1 MVHVYIKV
9 MFRIREWRM
18 GMGISFFFLSIRIK
32 KIKSDFNHQL
42 QMIRLE
48 RCFKVKP
55 YKKRNPSLHILF

>member
-32 KIKSDFNHQL
+32 KIKCDFNHQL

-48 RCFKVKP
+48 RCFKVEP
-55 YKKRNPSLHILF
+55 Y